1 MRVTVEGS
9 NDLDTWLLDIDEVTG
24 PDATAIQAGLP
35 ALSSGDWTY
44 RTFRSPGPVTGDP
57 AEFLRAKID

>member
-44 RTFRSPGPVTGDP
+44 RTFRSLGPVTGDP